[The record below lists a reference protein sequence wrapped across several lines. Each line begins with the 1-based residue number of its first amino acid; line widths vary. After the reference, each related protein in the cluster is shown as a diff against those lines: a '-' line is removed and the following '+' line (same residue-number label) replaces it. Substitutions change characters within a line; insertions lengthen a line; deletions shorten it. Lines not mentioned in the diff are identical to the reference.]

1 MLSAASPRVAAAAT
15 AAGPRSAR
23 EGSPARGISRA
34 TGVGTRA
41 RKPPSFAPSPARSAR
56 PATTRRA
63 VPDAAQALAVAETA
77 AVIARDAA
85 TRPPSPAVGDL
96 AEGSFLSPALPL
108 LAILGGL
115 GIYKAAVYWRV
126 QFITASMIGKHVP
139 PGARRVLEY
148 GVGQGKNLYYYP
160 KSVGMVVGID
170 PDAKEDLLIQVSVA
184 SGVPFVAKKQ
194 PLESGSGQAD
204 ASIDA
209 VVSTGSLGKV
219 RDPEALLRE
228 AARVLKP
235 GAPLVFVEDLGTLN
249 EKGDVLDA
257 LTTSAAAE
265 ALFEPAQ
272 YDDLWATL
280 PLAPTAI
287 GVVVRKGG
295 DPDLGAAPGGAAAK
309 KKDDFETATGLTGKR
324 GKRKKGARK

>member
-1 MLSAASPRVAAAAT
+1 MTHARCHRRRAIAEWVSVCPERVRYITNLGSVSTAESASTSTTEVSARTAAPAMLSAASPRVAAAAT

-126 QFITASMIGKHVP
+126 QFITASMIGRHVP
-139 PGARRVLEY
+139 PARGA
-148 GVGQGKNLYYYP
+148 
-160 KSVGMVVGID
+160 SW
-170 PDAKEDLLIQVSVA
+170 STA
-184 SGVPFVAKKQ
+184 SGRARTCTTTLR
-194 PLESGSGQAD
+194 PLGWWW
-204 ASIDA
+204 AS
-209 VVSTGSLGKV
+209 T
-219 RDPEALLRE
+219 RTR
-228 AARVLKP
+228 RR
-235 GAPLVFVEDLGTLN
+235 TC
-249 EKGDVLDA
+249 
-257 LTTSAAAE
+257 
-265 ALFEPAQ
+265 
-272 YDDLWATL
+272 
-280 PLAPTAI
+280 
-287 GVVVRKGG
+287 
-295 DPDLGAAPGGAAAK
+295 
-309 KKDDFETATGLTGKR
+309 
-324 GKRKKGARK
+324 

>member
-77 AVIARDAA
+77 AAIARDG
-85 TRPPSPAVGDL
+85 TTGLPPPVLGDL
-96 AEGSFLSPALPL
+96 AEGSFLSPLVPL

-115 GIYKAAVYWRV
+115 GVYKAAVYWRV

-160 KSVGMVVGID
+160 KSVGMVVGVD

-184 SGVPFVAKKQ
+184 SSVPFVAKKQ
-194 PLESGSGQAD
+194 ALDADSGQTD
-204 ASIDA
+204 ASVDA
-209 VVSTGSLGKV
+209 VVTTGSLGKV

-228 AARVLKP
+228 AARVRRAGRAPQVPADPALLHRRLLRRERPHRLLRLLLLK
-235 GAPLVFVEDLGTLN
+235 
-249 EKGDVLDA
+249 
-257 LTTSAAAE
+257 
-265 ALFEPAQ
+265 
-272 YDDLWATL
+272 
-280 PLAPTAI
+280 
-287 GVVVRKGG
+287 
-295 DPDLGAAPGGAAAK
+295 GAAYASACCP
-309 KKDDFETATGLTGKR
+309 LWQI
-324 GKRKKGARK
+324 